1 MYASTQV
8 LKGSK
13 EDADVVTTYLYTYIS
28 PMQKKMEE
36 VAKNL
41 KLPQES
47 DQTRVEI
54 LPALMKG
61 HMLELQQAIK
71 EQKFDEMAKEV
82 EEVQE
87 TLAEFLKL
95 ASTAYSVT
103 PFVATRPLSDSELFG
118 PLGCEFWGKTRV
130 PGSNAC
136 ASPPD
141 VVASEQSSL

>member
-1 MYASTQV
+1 
-8 LKGSK
+8 
-13 EDADVVTTYLYTYIS
+13 
-28 PMQKKMEE
+28 MEE